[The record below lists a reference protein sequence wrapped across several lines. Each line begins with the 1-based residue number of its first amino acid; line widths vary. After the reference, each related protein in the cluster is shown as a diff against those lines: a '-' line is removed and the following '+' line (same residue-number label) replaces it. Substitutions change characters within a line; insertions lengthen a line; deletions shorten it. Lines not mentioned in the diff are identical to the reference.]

1 MRHWRARTFQK
12 RSSTIQRSNYWRERR
27 EAARDAEVADLRLNL
42 DEAYRESV
50 EEARHDPPPATVRA
64 YDRFPAGWPPE
75 GEGENSSY
83 PQGGTEKALQPVR
96 RRRSAIA

>member
-64 YDRFPAGWPPE
+64 YQRVYGRFPAGWPPE
-75 GEGENSSY
+75 GEGENNS
-83 PQGGTEKALQPVR
+83 
-96 RRRSAIA
+96 

>member
-1 MRHWRARTFQK
+1 MLVDLRPLHEALESENVPEAVGYDPTD
-12 RSSTIQRSNYWRERR
+12 NYWRERR
-27 EAARDAEVADLRLNL
+27 EAARDAEVADLRRNL

-75 GEGENSSY
+75 GEGENSS
-83 PQGGTEKALQPVR
+83 
-96 RRRSAIA
+96 